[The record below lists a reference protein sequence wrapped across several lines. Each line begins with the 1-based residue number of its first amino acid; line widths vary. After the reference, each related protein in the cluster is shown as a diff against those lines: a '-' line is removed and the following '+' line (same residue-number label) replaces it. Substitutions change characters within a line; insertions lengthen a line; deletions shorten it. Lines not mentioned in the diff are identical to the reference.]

1 MREEFK
7 GFEAVVFQHEYIH
20 ARCEN
25 LFDVA
30 EDMEVVGN
38 SIFSDSVR
46 NKLKEEFGRFKALR
60 DEARKESAQLS

>member
-30 EDMEVVGN
+30 EDMEVVT
-38 SIFSDSVR
+38 SSRRPSWSTR
-46 NKLKEEFGRFKALR
+46 
-60 DEARKESAQLS
+60 